1 MLAWEALTVTE
12 TQTGP
17 LGGEGN
23 QVTSGDRSGESV
35 RGKALWAGSWHC
47 LSRHLVENKIVCW
60 LPFSVTHKWS
70 PCYSILCEQF
80 CWPPWRDKVVARG
93 AVRTR
98 SCFHLNVYIISMLC
112 CSPPPA
118 AYRISRSQAPWGRKE
133 GMFLRKAV
141 SSSLHSSQA
150 ATVPPTMRGTAHV
163 YPSSPHPASGC
174 WQSSQGLLFKLHQ
187 LILKGAPALQM
198 SNFG

>member
-80 CWPPWRDKVVARG
+80 CWPPSRDKVVARG
-93 AVRTR
+93 TVRTR

-112 CSPPPA
+112 CSPPLA

-133 GMFLRKAV
+133 GRNVPEEGSLIQPPQFPSRHCASHHERYSARV
-141 SSSLHSSQA
+141 SLF
-150 ATVPPTMRGTAHV
+150 
-163 YPSSPHPASGC
+163 SSPCLWLLTVVPGPA
-174 WQSSQGLLFKLHQ
+174 F
-187 LILKGAPALQM
+187 
-198 SNFG
+198 